1 MSKRIITVYS
11 GCSWNKFGLISAAI
25 HQEPWE
31 FSFEEFSQII
41 WKVVG
46 YIGYIIYKQRSINFP
61 PARCHLHYI
70 SFWSGQTILGHLN
83 TSVNVCCATP
93 IYQEAGKYH
102 KTSKI
107 WQICL
112 ILHWYPTWMAAPSNR
127 PIKMVVHIQHLQ
139 CLSKDDKDIQGPRR
153 QSNRLVTNVL
163 VPFGEKNKPTRDRT
177 NGQPLHALRTSK
189 KRTTCRTTCADW
201 QSAAKK
207 DGCRFRTFAQKWSVI
222 VRKTIFQRS
231 KFRVLQ
237 NPNKIKKEV
246 QNSSWNGLG
255 QPHKLYRIRS
265 WREHGLQHSFQQQWL
280 TTKIPLDGEAQN
292 PECSHCQ
299 NDLLGGP

>member
-93 IYQEAGKYH
+93 IYQEAGKYY

-237 NPNKIKKEV
+237 TPNKIKKEV

>member
-93 IYQEAGKYH
+93 IYQEAGKYY

-139 CLSKDDKDIQGPRR
+139 CLSKDDKDIQGPWR

-237 NPNKIKKEV
+237 TPNKIKKEV

>member
-1 MSKRIITVYS
+1 MDGS
-11 GCSWNKFGLISAAI
+11 
-25 HQEPWE
+25 
-31 FSFEEFSQII
+31 
-41 WKVVG
+41 
-46 YIGYIIYKQRSINFP
+46 
-61 PARCHLHYI
+61 
-70 SFWSGQTILGHLN
+70 
-83 TSVNVCCATP
+83 
-93 IYQEAGKYH
+93 
-102 KTSKI
+102 
-107 WQICL
+107 
-112 ILHWYPTWMAAPSNR
+112 
-127 PIKMVVHIQHLQ
+127 PIKPTHQNGCAHPTSAMFVQRW
-139 CLSKDDKDIQGPRR
+139 QGPRR
-153 QSNRLVTNVL
+153 QSNRLVMNVL

-207 DGCRFRTFAQKWSVI
+207 NGCRFRTFAQKWSVI

-237 NPNKIKKEV
+237 IPNKIKKEV

>member
-189 KRTTCRTTCADW
+189 KRTMCRTTCADW